1 VWPWDAFPRPH
12 SFRAGQKS
20 GPRAFGSARFR
31 LPGYVIS
38 IARLSNSGGFSHSP
52 FLSGAFRGPG
62 SDSRGSAQYRGHLMG
77 TEPSFSGT

>member
-1 VWPWDAFPRPH
+1 MWPWDAFPRPH

-52 FLSGAFRGPG
+52 FYLAHSGDRAPIAADRHNIV
-62 SDSRGSAQYRGHLMG
+62 A
-77 TEPSFSGT
+77 T